1 MGNILL
7 YSDKQNLLSEMTPI
21 VVPFLTNQEFMKL
34 QISCVA
40 WADDVDPLCGMLCH
54 IEARICTQ
62 YRCALLSTGMIHTRV
77 NPTEA
82 CV

>member
-1 MGNILL
+1 MVMEIKFLANCSMGNILL

-40 WADDVDPLCGMLCH
+40 WADD
-54 IEARICTQ
+54 IEW
-62 YRCALLSTGMIHTRV
+62 YALPHRS
-77 NPTEA
+77 
-82 CV
+82 